1 MLEASE
7 AKELVDEA
15 IEKEDVERAADAKA
29 ERAFRNRVA
38 LLVGIFAVLLAIVH
52 MKAAS
57 AARDSLLTAVEA
69 SDTFAYM
76 QAKTIR
82 EAVYRTAAAQSAT
95 NLTDRATF
103 QAEAQRMRAPDT
115 AGHGI
120 EQLREEGQ
128 KFQRENAEA
137 RRASEG
143 YELGET
149 ALQVAIVL
157 LSIAI
162 VARSGAIVA
171 GAGAFALVGVALALA
186 TRAGLSVPTL

>member
-15 IEKEDVERAADAKA
+15 VEKEDKERASEAKV

-38 LLVGIFAVLLAIVH
+38 LLVGIFAVLLSIVH

-82 EAVYRTAAAQSAT
+82 EAIYKTAAAQSVSGPGS
-95 NLTDRATF
+95 RAEF
-103 QAEAQRMRAPDT
+103 LAEAQRLRAPDK
-115 AGHGI
+115 AHHGI

-128 KFQRENAEA
+128 RLRRENAGA

-162 VARSGAIVA
+162 VARSSAIVI
-171 GAGAFALVGVALALA
+171 GATTFAIVGVSLAVA
-186 TRAGLSVPTL
+186 TRAGMSVPGL